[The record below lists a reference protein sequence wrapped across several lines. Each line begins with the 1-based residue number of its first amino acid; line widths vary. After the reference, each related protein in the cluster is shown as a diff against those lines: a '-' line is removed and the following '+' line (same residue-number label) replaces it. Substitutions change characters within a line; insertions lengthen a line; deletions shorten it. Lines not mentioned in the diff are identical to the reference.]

1 MTISRRRFIG
11 AILATAVMPSVV
23 KASTPAPVS
32 ASSGALISAEEF
44 FGSGRVIPIVP
55 VEDAELFRQIGA
67 RMALVREMIAEGCL
81 RHDLL
86 N

>member
-1 MTISRRRFIG
+1 MTISRRRFLG

-23 KASTPAPVS
+23 KAATSAP
-32 ASSGALISAEEF
+32 GAPPRVLISTEDF
-44 FGSGRVIPIVP
+44 FGGGRVIPIVP